1 MIIKQVS
8 VFVENRPGRL
18 SEIVDILAKNGVN
31 MRALSIADT
40 MDFGILRIIVDE
52 PDKVMLMLRE
62 NKITATAADVLA
74 VRLEDKPGALSELLG
89 ALAKEGISV
98 EYIYAF
104 VARQDDGAAYV
115 VIRVEDNDKA
125 QQVVEKLGFSGIEKI
140 CFCGTVGI
148 YRAFLG
154 E

>member
-8 VFVENRPGRL
+8 VFVENRQGRL

-140 CFCGTVGI
+140 
-148 YRAFLG
+148 
-154 E
+154 

>member
-18 SEIVDILAKNGVN
+18 SEIVGILAKNGVN

-52 PDKVMLMLRE
+52 PDRVMLMLRE
-62 NKITATAADVLA
+62 NRITATAADVLA
-74 VRLEDKPGALSELLG
+74 VRLEDKPGALSELLD
-89 ALAKEGISV
+89 ALANEGISV

-115 VIRVEDNDKA
+115 VIRVEDNEKA
-125 QQVVEKLGFSGIEKI
+125 QAVVEKLGFSGIEKI
-140 CFCGTVGI
+140 
-148 YRAFLG
+148 
-154 E
+154 

>member
-40 MDFGILRIIVDE
+40 MDCGILRIIVDE

-140 CFCGTVGI
+140 
-148 YRAFLG
+148 
-154 E
+154 

>member
-104 VARQDDGAAYV
+104 VARQDDGSAYV

-140 CFCGTVGI
+140 
-148 YRAFLG
+148 
-154 E
+154 

>member
-74 VRLEDKPGALSELLG
+74 VRLEDRPGALSELLG

-140 CFCGTVGI
+140 
-148 YRAFLG
+148 
-154 E
+154 

>member
-31 MRALSIADT
+31 VRALSIADT

-62 NKITATAADVLA
+62 NKITATASDVLA

-140 CFCGTVGI
+140 
-148 YRAFLG
+148 
-154 E
+154 

>member
-125 QQVVEKLGFSGIEKI
+125 QHVVEKLGFSGIEKI
-140 CFCGTVGI
+140 
-148 YRAFLG
+148 
-154 E
+154 

>member
-125 QQVVEKLGFSGIEKI
+125 QQIVEKLGFSGIEKI
-140 CFCGTVGI
+140 
-148 YRAFLG
+148 
-154 E
+154 

>member
-74 VRLEDKPGALSELLG
+74 VRLEDKPGALSDLLG
-89 ALAKEGISV
+89 ALAMEVISV

-140 CFCGTVGI
+140 
-148 YRAFLG
+148 
-154 E
+154 

>member
-140 CFCGTVGI
+140 
-148 YRAFLG
+148 
-154 E
+154 

>member
-104 VARQDDGAAYV
+104 VARQDDGGAYV

-140 CFCGTVGI
+140 
-148 YRAFLG
+148 
-154 E
+154 

>member
-62 NKITATAADVLA
+62 NKITATASDVLA

-140 CFCGTVGI
+140 
-148 YRAFLG
+148 
-154 E
+154 

>member
-125 QQVVEKLGFSGIEKI
+125 QQVVERLGFSGIEKI
-140 CFCGTVGI
+140 
-148 YRAFLG
+148 
-154 E
+154 

>member
-125 QQVVEKLGFSGIEKI
+125 QQVVEKLGFSGIERI
-140 CFCGTVGI
+140 
-148 YRAFLG
+148 
-154 E
+154 

>member
-125 QQVVEKLGFSGIEKI
+125 QRVVEKLGFSGIEKI
-140 CFCGTVGI
+140 
-148 YRAFLG
+148 
-154 E
+154 

>member
-8 VFVENRPGRL
+8 VFIENRPGRL

-62 NKITATAADVLA
+62 NRITATAADVLA

-89 ALAKEGISV
+89 ALAKEDISV

-115 VIRVEDNDKA
+115 VIRVEDNEKA
-125 QQVVEKLGFSGIEKI
+125 QAVVEKLGFSGIEKI
-140 CFCGTVGI
+140 
-148 YRAFLG
+148 
-154 E
+154 